1 MELGVPDF
9 FQRKFAKV
17 YILYEHAL
25 GYALFR
31 VKVKSLE
38 TSDAVAALQQLA
50 ADLLNDEE
58 EFMKCFKLHA
68 FVPFSS
74 SASALQNCNGISEGV
89 VPQELKTFIEENL
102 PASDVLLCISD
113 RKLAESLKA
122 PEVGLPETIACSSES
137 ILHEVFRALRFY
149 FPKYIKEFSH
159 FDESK
164 AQIGLGHSYSRA
176 KVKFNIYRNDNMII
190 QSINLLDQLDKDVN
204 NFCMRVKEWFSYH
217 FPELSKIVPDNPTF
231 VKVIGLIRTRAGATE
246 ENLEALEA
254 LTNSQVASDI
264 IESAK
269 SSVGFDITDDDAENL
284 ATFTEKINALIERR
298 RLTQEYLAK
307 KLAGVAPNLS
317 TMIGDRVSARLIA
330 HAGSLTNLAKFPAST
345 IQILGAEKALFRA
358 LRTRGATPKYGL
370 IYHSQFITRAAREN
384 KGKISRFLAAKCAI
398 ASRIDCFS
406 EVLCDIYGK
415 HLKQQIEDRLNYF
428 ETGTTPP
435 TNAEAMARAIAE
447 VNKYIQRMKK
457 KAIKTLN
464 KRDSDSQEE
473 KEAAVTTLETPI
485 LDSKKKR
492 KKKRNL
498 INGNITTTTV
508 VDGVSNDQNEIVNHD
523 EGELDQQQ
531 QQQQQQ
537 TTEMNQYQLL
547 NDNKGEKSTTM
558 KKKKKRH
565 HSESIDLVENSM
577 LTNGDH
583 ICVETIET
591 SILSKRKRSASESSI
606 LLEDI
611 KSDSLKKKK
620 RKKTSYMM

>member
-1 MELGVPDF
+1 MT
-9 FQRKFAKV
+9 KV

-473 KEAAVTTLETPI
+473 EEEAAVTTLETPI

-498 INGNITTTTV
+498 INGNITTTTTV
-508 VDGVSNDQNEIVNHD
+508 VDGVSNDPNEIVNHD

-537 TTEMNQYQLL
+537 TTEMNQHQLL
-547 NDNKGEKSTTM
+547 NDDKEEKSTTM

-591 SILSKRKRSASESSI
+591 SILSKRKRSASESSMV
-606 LLEDI
+606 LEDI

-620 RKKTSYMM
+620 RKKHPI

>member
-1 MELGVPDF
+1 M
-9 FQRKFAKV
+9 KKV

-58 EFMKCFKLHA
+58 QFMKCFKLHA

-102 PASDVLLCISD
+102 PASDVLLCVSD

-473 KEAAVTTLETPI
+473 EEEAAVTTVETPK

-498 INGNITTTTV
+498 INGNITTTTTV
-508 VDGVSNDQNEIVNHD
+508 VDSVSNDPNEIVNHD
-523 EGELDQQQ
+523 EGELDQQK
-531 QQQQQQ
+531 QQQ
-537 TTEMNQYQLL
+537 TTEMNQHQLI
-547 NDNKGEKSTTM
+547 NDDKEEKSTTM

-620 RKKTSYMM
+620 RKKHPI

>member
-1 MELGVPDF
+1 MT
-9 FQRKFAKV
+9 KV

-537 TTEMNQYQLL
+537 QTTEMNQYQLL

>member
-1 MELGVPDF
+1 MT
-9 FQRKFAKV
+9 KV

-31 VKVKSLE
+31 VKIKSPE
-38 TSDAVAALQQLA
+38 TSDVVTALQQLA
-50 ADLLNDEE
+50 GELLDNEE
-58 EFMKCFKLHA
+58 EFMNCFKLHA

-74 SASALQNCNGISEGV
+74 SASALQNCNGISEGI

-102 PASDVLLCISD
+102 PASNVLLCIAD
-113 RKLAESLKA
+113 RKLAESIKA
-122 PEVGLPETIACSSES
+122 PEIGLPENISCSSES
-137 ILHEVFRALRFY
+137 ILHEVYRALRFY

-231 VKVIGLIRTRAGATE
+231 VKIVGLIRTRAGATE
-246 ENLEALEA
+246 ENFEALEA

-269 SSVGFDITDDDAENL
+269 SSAGFDITDDDAENL
-284 ATFTEKINALIERR
+284 TTFTTKIMGLIERR
-298 RLTQEYLAK
+298 RLTQEYLGK

-358 LRTRGATPKYGL
+358 LRSHGATPKYGL
-370 IYHSQFITRAAREN
+370 IYHSPFITRAAREN

-415 HLKQQIEDRLNYF
+415 HLKQQIEDRLTYF

-473 KEAAVTTLETPI
+473 GTVTTATLTAET
-485 LDSKKKR
+485 SVTERKKKR
-492 KKKRNL
+492 KKKRHL
-498 INGNITTTTV
+498 NGNITTVTASVNDDLNKVDHNEEIEQVTEVDQSV
-508 VDGVSNDQNEIVNHD
+508 VGDNE
-523 EGELDQQQ
+523 
-531 QQQQQQ
+531 
-537 TTEMNQYQLL
+537 
-547 NDNKGEKSTTM
+547 EKSLV

-565 HSESIDLVENSM
+565 HSECINIDTSM
-577 LTNGDH
+577 IINGVD
-583 ICVETIET
+583 CDEMTRT
-591 SILSKRKRSASESSI
+591 PILNKRKRSASESSI
-606 LLEDI
+606 LLEDL
-611 KSDSLKKKK
+611 KTTNSLNSLKKKK
-620 RKKTSYMM
+620 RKKSHTLEN

>member
-1 MELGVPDF
+1 MT
-9 FQRKFAKV
+9 KV

>member
-1 MELGVPDF
+1 MT
-9 FQRKFAKV
+9 KV

-31 VKVKSLE
+31 VKIKSVE
-38 TSDAVAALQQLA
+38 TSNLVTALQQLA
-50 ADLLNDEE
+50 ADLLNNEE

-102 PASDVLLCISD
+102 PASSDVLLCISD

-122 PEVGLPETIACSSES
+122 PEIGLPETISFSSES
-137 ILHEVFRALRFY
+137 ILHEVYRALRFY

-231 VKVIGLIRTRAGATE
+231 VKVVGLIRTRAGATE
-246 ENLEALEA
+246 ENLDALEA

-358 LRTRGATPKYGL
+358 LRSRGATPKYGL
-370 IYHSQFITRAAREN
+370 IYHSPFIARAAREN

-406 EVLCDIYGK
+406 EVLCDIYGR

-447 VNKYIQRMKK
+447 VNKYIQRTKK

-473 KEAAVTTLETPI
+473 AAVTTMETPI
-485 LDSKKKR
+485 SDGKKKR
-492 KKKRNL
+492 KKKRHL
-498 INGNITTTTV
+498 NGNITTTDTNTTV
-508 VDGVSNDQNEIVNHD
+508 VDGVLNDHNEVINLD
-523 EGELDQQQ
+523 EGELDQQS
-531 QQQQQQ
+531 
-537 TTEMNQYQLL
+537 TEINQYQLL
-547 NDNKGEKSTTM
+547 NDDKEEKSIIG

-565 HSESIDLVENSM
+565 HSESIEIVENSM
-577 LTNGDH
+577 LVNGNS
-583 ICVETIET
+583 ICVETMET
-591 SILSKRKRSASESSI
+591 PISCKRKRSASESSI

-611 KSDSLKKKK
+611 KPDSLKKKK
-620 RKKTSYMM
+620 RKKCYIMLD

>member
-1 MELGVPDF
+1 M
-9 FQRKFAKV
+9 KV

-102 PASDVLLCISD
+102 PAFSDVLLCISD

-137 ILHEVFRALRFY
+137 ILHEVYRAIRFY

-176 KVKFNIYRNDNMII
+176 KVKFNIYRFVYFYPLLIYLFRNDNMII

-231 VKVIGLIRTRAGATE
+231 VKVVGLIRTRAGATE

-254 LTNSQVASDI
+254 LTNS
-264 IESAK
+264 
-269 SSVGFDITDDDAENL
+269 FDITDDDAENL

-447 VNKYIQRMKK
+447 VNKYIQRTKK

-473 KEAAVTTLETPI
+473 ATVTTLETPI

-498 INGNITTTTV
+498 INGNITTTTTTTTV
-508 VDGVSNDQNEIVNHD
+508 VDDVSNDPNEIMNHD

-531 QQQQQQ
+531 Q
-537 TTEMNQYQLL
+537 TTEINQYQLL
-547 NDNKGEKSTTM
+547 NDDKEEKSTTM
-558 KKKKKRH
+558 KRKKKRY

-583 ICVETIET
+583 ICIETIET
-591 SILSKRKRSASESSI
+591 PILSQRKRSASESSI

-620 RKKTSYMM
+620 RKKHPI

>member
-1 MELGVPDF
+1 MT
-9 FQRKFAKV
+9 KV

-31 VKVKSLE
+31 VKIKL
-38 TSDAVAALQQLA
+38 SDASDVTALQQLA
-50 ADLLNDEE
+50 AELLENEE
-58 EFMKCFKLHA
+58 DFMKCFKLHA

-74 SASALQNCNGISEGV
+74 SASALQNCNGISEGI
-89 VPQELKTFIEENL
+89 VPQELKAFIEENL
-102 PASDVLLCISD
+102 PASSSVLLCIAD

-122 PEVGLPETIACSSES
+122 PEIGLPETISCSSES
-137 ILHEVFRALRFY
+137 ILHEVYRALRFY
-149 FPKYIKEFSH
+149 FPKYINEFSH

-217 FPELSKIVPDNPTF
+217 FPELSKIVPDNATF
-231 VKVIGLIRTRAGATE
+231 VKLVGLIRTRAGATE
-246 ENLEALEA
+246 ENFEAIEA
-254 LTNSQVASDI
+254 LTNNQIASDI

-284 ATFTEKINALIERR
+284 ATFTEKISALIERR

-317 TMIGDRVSARLIA
+317 TMIGERVSARLIA

-358 LRTRGATPKYGL
+358 LKTRGATPKYGL
-370 IYHSQFITRAAREN
+370 IYHSPFITRAAREN

-473 KEAAVTTLETPI
+473 AITTTVETSTMV
-485 LDSKKKR
+485 DRKKKR

-498 INGNITTTTV
+498 NGDIINNTTTTTTV
-508 VDGVSNDQNEIVNHD
+508 DNQNELVVNHD
-523 EGELDQQQ
+523 DDNVDDDDEQQQ
-531 QQQQQQ
+531 VN
-537 TTEMNQYQLL
+537 TTNQHQLL
-547 NDNKGEKSTTM
+547 LMTTNNHEEQNIVV

-565 HSESIDLVENSM
+565 HSESANAIIEQSTM
-577 LTNGDH
+577 MNGDNVASCLDTLTTP
-583 ICVETIET
+583 IM
-591 SILSKRKRSASESSI
+591 KNRKRSASESSI
-606 LLEDI
+606 LLED
-611 KSDSLKKKK
+611 SLKKKK
-620 RKKTSYMM
+620 RKKLVIQ

>member
-1 MELGVPDF
+1 MT
-9 FQRKFAKV
+9 KV

-31 VKVKSLE
+31 VKVKSSE

-102 PASDVLLCISD
+102 PASDVLLCVSD

-231 VKVIGLIRTRAGATE
+231 VKVVGLIRTRAGATE

-464 KRDSDSQEE
+464 KRDSDGQEE
-473 KEAAVTTLETPI
+473 EEEAAAVTTLETPI

-498 INGNITTTTV
+498 INGNITTTTTTV
-508 VDGVSNDQNEIVNHD
+508 VDGVSNDPNEIVNHD

-537 TTEMNQYQLL
+537 TTEMNQHQLL
-547 NDNKGEKSTTM
+547 NDDKEEKSTTM

-583 ICVETIET
+583 ICVETP
-591 SILSKRKRSASESSI
+591 ILSKRKRSASESSI

-620 RKKTSYMM
+620 RKKHPI

>member
-1 MELGVPDF
+1 
-9 FQRKFAKV
+9 
-17 YILYEHAL
+17 
-25 GYALFR
+25 
-31 VKVKSLE
+31 
-38 TSDAVAALQQLA
+38 
-50 ADLLNDEE
+50 
-58 EFMKCFKLHA
+58 MKCFKLHA

-176 KVKFNIYRNDNMII
+176 KVKFNIYRFVYFYPLLICLFRNDNMII

-473 KEAAVTTLETPI
+473 EEEAAVTTLETPI

-498 INGNITTTTV
+498 INGNITTTTTV
-508 VDGVSNDQNEIVNHD
+508 VDGVSNDPNEIVNHD

-537 TTEMNQYQLL
+537 TTEMNQHQLL
-547 NDNKGEKSTTM
+547 NDDKEEKSTTM

-591 SILSKRKRSASESSI
+591 SILSKRKRSASESSMV
-606 LLEDI
+606 LEDI

-620 RKKTSYMM
+620 RKKHPI

>member
-1 MELGVPDF
+1 MSGNLNYH
-9 FQRKFAKV
+9 KV

-473 KEAAVTTLETPI
+473 EEEAAVTTLETPI

-498 INGNITTTTV
+498 INGNITTTTTV
-508 VDGVSNDQNEIVNHD
+508 VDGVSNDPNEIVNHD

-537 TTEMNQYQLL
+537 TTEMNQHQLL
-547 NDNKGEKSTTM
+547 NDDKEEKSTTM

-591 SILSKRKRSASESSI
+591 SILSKRKRSASESSMV
-606 LLEDI
+606 LEDI

-620 RKKTSYMM
+620 RKKHPI

>member
-1 MELGVPDF
+1 
-9 FQRKFAKV
+9 
-17 YILYEHAL
+17 
-25 GYALFR
+25 
-31 VKVKSLE
+31 
-38 TSDAVAALQQLA
+38 
-50 ADLLNDEE
+50 
-58 EFMKCFKLHA
+58 MKCFKLHA

-102 PASDVLLCISD
+102 PASSDVLLCISD
-113 RKLAESLKA
+113 RKLAESIKA
-122 PEVGLPETIACSSES
+122 PEIGLPETIACSSES
-137 ILHEVFRALRFY
+137 ILHEVYRALRFY

-231 VKVIGLIRTRAGATE
+231 VKIVGLIRTRAGATE

-254 LTNSQVASDI
+254 LTNSQVATDI

-358 LRTRGATPKYGL
+358 LKSRGATPKYGL

-447 VNKYIQRMKK
+447 VNKYIQRTKK

-473 KEAAVTTLETPI
+473 ATVTTTTTTTIETPI

-498 INGNITTTTV
+498 INGNITTTTTTTI
-508 VDGVSNDQNEIVNHD
+508 VDGVSNDQNEVMNHD
-523 EGELDQQQ
+523 ERELDQQQ
-531 QQQQQQ
+531 QQQ
-537 TTEMNQYQLL
+537 TTDISTKYQLL
-547 NDNKGEKSTTM
+547 NDDNKEEKSTIV

-565 HSESIDLVENSM
+565 HSESINIVDENSM
-577 LTNGDH
+577 LTNGNN
-583 ICVETIET
+583 ICIETIET
-591 SILSKRKRSASESSI
+591 PILCKRKRSASESSI
-606 LLEDI
+606 LLEDM
-611 KSDSLKKKK
+611 KLDSLKKKK
-620 RKKTSYMM
+620 RKKHQMMLLD

>member
-1 MELGVPDF
+1 
-9 FQRKFAKV
+9 
-17 YILYEHAL
+17 
-25 GYALFR
+25 
-31 VKVKSLE
+31 
-38 TSDAVAALQQLA
+38 
-50 ADLLNDEE
+50 
-58 EFMKCFKLHA
+58 MKCFKLHA

-176 KVKFNIYRNDNMII
+176 KVKFNIYRFVYFYPLLIYLFRNDNMII

>member
-1 MELGVPDF
+1 MT
-9 FQRKFAKV
+9 KV

-58 EFMKCFKLHA
+58 QFMKCFKLHA

-102 PASDVLLCISD
+102 PASDVLLCVSD

-473 KEAAVTTLETPI
+473 EEEAAVTTVETPK

-498 INGNITTTTV
+498 INGNITTTTTV
-508 VDGVSNDQNEIVNHD
+508 VDGVSNDPNEIVNHD

-531 QQQQQQ
+531 QQQ
-537 TTEMNQYQLL
+537 TTEMNQHQLI
-547 NDNKGEKSTTM
+547 NDDKEEKSTTM

-583 ICVETIET
+583 IYVETIET

-620 RKKTSYMM
+620 RKKHPI

>member
-1 MELGVPDF
+1 M
-9 FQRKFAKV
+9 KKV

-58 EFMKCFKLHA
+58 QFMKCFKLHA

-102 PASDVLLCISD
+102 PASDVLLCVSD

-473 KEAAVTTLETPI
+473 EEEAAVTTVETPK

-498 INGNITTTTV
+498 INGNITTTTTV
-508 VDGVSNDQNEIVNHD
+508 VDGVSNDPNEIVNHD

-531 QQQQQQ
+531 QQQ
-537 TTEMNQYQLL
+537 TTEMNQHQLI
-547 NDNKGEKSTTM
+547 NDDKEEKSTTM

-583 ICVETIET
+583 IYVETIET

-620 RKKTSYMM
+620 RKKHPI

>member
-1 MELGVPDF
+1 MT
-9 FQRKFAKV
+9 KV

-58 EFMKCFKLHA
+58 QFMKCFKLHA

-102 PASDVLLCISD
+102 PASDVLLCVSD

-473 KEAAVTTLETPI
+473 EEEAAVTTVETPK

-498 INGNITTTTV
+498 INGNITTTTTV
-508 VDGVSNDQNEIVNHD
+508 VDSVSNDPNEIVNHD
-523 EGELDQQQ
+523 EGELDQQK
-531 QQQQQQ
+531 QQQ
-537 TTEMNQYQLL
+537 TTEMNQHQLI
-547 NDNKGEKSTTM
+547 NDDKEEKSTTM

-620 RKKTSYMM
+620 RKKHPI